1 MAKGKK
7 ATSKLPKKEVRR
19 IEEITR
25 QTDGR
30 VPLPGIETGFEEYGT
45 ESGDRTH
52 AEQSQFKPY
61 EASLSTKQ
69 KYRFHRDTG
78 QMRSFFGD
86 VRFGHRST
94 IMDDLVN
101 ASLTES
107 SFKGS
112 GWGKIKSQS
121 QEKNGDGS
129 GSDEKVTSVVF
140 FNFSGFYVLFWMIV
154 AFIVL
159 RVGVDYYISHNGDL
173 SQSEILKFMTTDIVS
188 VALIDLAM
196 YLSTFFVLFVHLA
209 VKNGWIAWKRTGRYL
224 TYSYEVAFL
233 WTFLYVAETVM
244 KFHWLSKIF
253 IFLHSLVLLMKM
265 HSFASYNGYLWG
277 ILEELEFS
285 KSTLAKAKDINIQD
299 NFRTVLEKSC
309 EFCQYELDLQSI
321 TVKFPANINF
331 KNFFEYSMFPT
342 LVYQVEYPRTE
353 KIRWSYVFEKLCAI
367 FGVILVM
374 MIIAQFFMYPIAMR
388 AMAVRD
394 IGMPIFWDRIF
405 EWLYLF
411 LKLVPSFI
419 MMYLMVWYLI
429 WDAILNC
436 IAELTRFGDRYFYG
450 DWWNCVSWDE
460 FSRQWNV
467 PVHKFLLRHVYH
479 SSISFLHLNKMQ
491 ATLMTFLLSS
501 VVHEL
506 AMYVLFG
513 KLRLYLFT
521 LQMAQIPLVQL
532 GNSRFLKSKKIL
544 GNAIFWLGICTGPSM
559 MCTLYLTF

>member
-1 MAKGKK
+1 MKKGKNG
-7 ATSKLPKKEVRR
+7 SRSLRKKEMRK
-19 IEEITR
+19 IEEMTR
-25 QTDGR
+25 QSNGR
-30 VPLPGIETGFEEYGT
+30 QPLPGSETGFDEYET
-45 ESGDRTH
+45 EKNGKISADLPQVT
-52 AEQSQFKPY
+52 PY
-61 EASLSTKQ
+61 EASLSNKE

-78 QMRSFFGD
+78 QIRSFFGD
-86 VRFGHRST
+86 VRFGYRST
-94 IMDDLVN
+94 IMDDLVQ
-101 ASLTES
+101 STLTET
-107 SFKGS
+107 SFKGA
-112 GWGKIKSQS
+112 GWGKIKAEANKKDSQS
-121 QEKNGDGS
+121 NDGEDVS
-129 GSDEKVTSVVF
+129 SVVF

-159 RVGVDYYISHNGDL
+159 RVGVDYYVTHDGDL
-173 SQSEILKFMTTDIVS
+173 WQSEILKFMTTDLIS
-188 VALIDLAM
+188 VALIDLVM
-196 YLSTFFVLFVHLA
+196 YLCIYFVLFVHLA
-209 VKNGWIAWKRTGRYL
+209 VKHEWISWKRTGRYL
-224 TYSYEVAFL
+224 TYSYEIGFL
-233 WTFLYVAETVM
+233 LTFLYVAETVM
-244 KFHWLSKIF
+244 QFHWVAKIF
-253 IFLHSLVLLMKM
+253 LFLHSLVLLMKM
-265 HSFASYNGYLWG
+265 HSFASYNGYLWE
-277 ILEELEFS
+277 ILRELEFS
-285 KSTLAKAKDINIQD
+285 KSALAKTKDAAIED
-299 NFRTVLEKSC
+299 NFKRVLEKSC
-309 EFCQYELDLQSI
+309 EFCQFELDLQSTKVKFPTNI
-321 TVKFPANINF
+321 TVKS
-331 KNFFEYSMFPT
+331 FFEYSMFPT

-374 MIIAQFFMYPIAMR
+374 MIIAQFFMYPIALR

-394 IGMPIFWDRIF
+394 IGMPIFWERIL
-405 EWLYLF
+405 EWLYLL

-419 MMYLMVWYLI
+419 IMYLMVWYLI

-506 AMYVLFG
+506 AMYVLFR
-513 KLRLYLFT
+513 KLRFYLFF

-532 GNSRFLKSKKIL
+532 GNSKFLKSKKIL
-544 GNAIFWLGICTGPSM
+544 GNAIFWLGICTGPSL